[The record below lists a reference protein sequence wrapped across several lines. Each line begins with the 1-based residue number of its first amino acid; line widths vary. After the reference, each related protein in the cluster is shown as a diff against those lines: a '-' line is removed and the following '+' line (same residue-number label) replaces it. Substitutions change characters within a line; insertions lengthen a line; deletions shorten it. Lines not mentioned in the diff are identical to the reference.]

1 MPWRWVWSIA
11 GRRPLKELRRI
22 LPVGINPAAAGDRE
36 ILSAPIYSSAAWAT
50 CRKRQARLLWPHRD
64 RVPVLPAGAVVVS
77 AVGASLAE
85 ALAVEAGE
93 PSNRVVGL
101 SGHRVI
107 GRRHIQY
114 LPERFLN

>member
-11 GRRPLKELRRI
+11 GRRPLKELPRI

-36 ILSAPIYSSAAWAT
+36 ILSAHIYSSAAWAT
-50 CRKRQARLLWPHRD
+50 CRKRQVRLLWPRRD
-64 RVPVLPAGAVVVS
+64 RVPALPAGAVAVS
-77 AVGASLAE
+77 AAGASLAE
-85 ALAVEAGE
+85 ALGGEA
-93 PSNRVVGL
+93 SNRVVGL